1 MGSIAAVHAMEVMER
16 VWTILAMEWM
26 AGTRA
31 LDHSGRETGPFLS
44 GLIDAY
50 RAWVPAAQGD
60 RVLAD
65 EIEVTKQFLQSLPI
79 EDEDFLRFEL
89 K

>member
-1 MGSIAAVHAMEVMER
+1 
-16 VWTILAMEWM
+16 
-26 AGTRA
+26 
-31 LDHSGRETGPFLS
+31 
-44 GLIDAY
+44 
-50 RAWVPAAQGD
+50 
-60 RVLAD
+60 VLAD